1 MENSCLI
8 VNKTTHGNHKICKW
22 LEFQRKSSHM
32 FIINKNVKVFV
43 YKQSDFNLNYQSQ
56 WVFFVPDS
64 IFLEPTNSNFSKL
77 YQRTTVILL

>member
-1 MENSCLI
+1 
-8 VNKTTHGNHKICKW
+8 
-22 LEFQRKSSHM
+22 M